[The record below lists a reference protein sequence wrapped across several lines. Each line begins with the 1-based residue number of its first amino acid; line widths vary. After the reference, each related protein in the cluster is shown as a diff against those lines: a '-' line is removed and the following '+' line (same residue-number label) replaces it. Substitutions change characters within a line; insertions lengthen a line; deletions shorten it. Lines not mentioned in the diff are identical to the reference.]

1 MKLLNHIFTTIDN
14 LNDFIEQINTD
25 NTIFIQV
32 LCGDFNL
39 IKLQSV
45 LDLLTKTL
53 PLSNIIGSSTAGEI
67 CNGVISRKGILISL
81 SLFEDVKVNTYY
93 FPISNF
99 ESGAKAANKVIQQD
113 TKACILFSEGLNSD
127 PESFLDGFSSINKDV
142 ILAGG
147 NAGDNFE
154 FNKTFVIKGNKIF
167 DDGVVLASLTSHNL
181 VVFNQYTLE
190 WTPVGRE
197 MLITKADKNIIYE
210 IDNKPIVDVFSYYLG
225 ADAVKNIPK
234 DTIEFPLIK
243 VEGGISI
250 ARSMV
255 GETTDGGFIF
265 AGHLKEGDKVKF
277 AIGNF
282 DDVIVNAQK
291 FQLKLTKKPI
301 EATYIYSCSVRD
313 LFLKE
318 HLNYEFGLIE
328 DIAPT
333 SGFFTYG
340 EYFHTKEKT
349 QLLNISTT
357 ALSLSETNTLQKHQE
372 TFEVISKSSILK
384 SLTHLA
390 NTTQKELNTNISFLA
405 QYKSAMDRSSIVSK
419 TDKNGIIIYVNDNF
433 CEISGYSKKELMGAN
448 HNIIRHPSTPDS
460 LFKVMWSTI
469 KSGEIWRGTY
479 KNISKSGEVYH
490 VKTVISPI
498 FDDGH
503 IIEYIAVRIDITDI
517 IKKDAVIRKSL
528 IDSLTGL
535 YNRRALLNKLEE
547 KEEYNILVLMNL
559 DRFSEINDYFGYD
572 VGDQILVNFSLK
584 LKKTF
589 ENNKNIF
596 RLPSDDYAV
605 IIKPEENIKDQTK
618 SIALLIDQLTEN
630 SCKLNGHNISIDV
643 SFGVA
648 YGQNSVIYRLAHIAL
663 KEAKSTH
670 RKFVF
675 FNDEQNLIN
684 KIKNNIN
691 IINTIKSAIK
701 DNRITPYYQGI
712 VDNKT
717 KKIVKYESL
726 IRLIKK
732 EGTVLSPFFFLEQSK
747 KAKNYQYLTRIMIT
761 KTFETFVNLDYDFS
775 INLTYSDI
783 HSKETMCVLR
793 DNLIKHSCG
802 ERLILEIVES
812 EGIEH
817 LEEVTLFIQQVKQ
830 YGCKIA
836 IDDFGSGYSNFSY
849 LAELDIDFIK
859 IDGSLIQN
867 IDTDANKR
875 LAVESILYFAK
886 NKGIKTIAEFV
897 ETESVF
903 NIIVE
908 LGIDYSQGYLF
919 SKPQKSVC

>member
-1 MKLLNHIFTTIDN
+1 MNIVLSV
-14 LNDFIEQINTD
+14 FI
-25 NTIFIQV
+25 
-32 LCGDFNL
+32 CS
-39 IKLQSV
+39 IKSLR
-45 LDLLTKTL
+45 
-53 PLSNIIGSSTAGEI
+53 LSIVGEI

-357 ALSLSETNTLQKHQE
+357 ALSLPETNTLQKHQE
-372 TFEVISKSSILK
+372 TFEVISK
-384 SLTHLA
+384 
-390 NTTQKELNTNISFLA
+390 LNT
-405 QYKSAMDRSSIVSK
+405 
-419 TDKNGIIIYVNDNF
+419 
-433 CEISGYSKKELMGAN
+433 
-448 HNIIRHPSTPDS
+448 
-460 LFKVMWSTI
+460 
-469 KSGEIWRGTY
+469 
-479 KNISKSGEVYH
+479 
-490 VKTVISPI
+490 
-498 FDDGH
+498 
-503 IIEYIAVRIDITDI
+503 
-517 IKKDAVIRKSL
+517 
-528 IDSLTGL
+528 
-535 YNRRALLNKLEE
+535 
-547 KEEYNILVLMNL
+547 
-559 DRFSEINDYFGYD
+559 
-572 VGDQILVNFSLK
+572 
-584 LKKTF
+584 
-589 ENNKNIF
+589 
-596 RLPSDDYAV
+596 
-605 IIKPEENIKDQTK
+605 
-618 SIALLIDQLTEN
+618 
-630 SCKLNGHNISIDV
+630 
-643 SFGVA
+643 
-648 YGQNSVIYRLAHIAL
+648 
-663 KEAKSTH
+663 
-670 RKFVF
+670 
-675 FNDEQNLIN
+675 
-684 KIKNNIN
+684 
-691 IINTIKSAIK
+691 
-701 DNRITPYYQGI
+701 
-712 VDNKT
+712 
-717 KKIVKYESL
+717 
-726 IRLIKK
+726 
-732 EGTVLSPFFFLEQSK
+732 
-747 KAKNYQYLTRIMIT
+747 
-761 KTFETFVNLDYDFS
+761 
-775 INLTYSDI
+775 
-783 HSKETMCVLR
+783 
-793 DNLIKHSCG
+793 
-802 ERLILEIVES
+802 
-812 EGIEH
+812 
-817 LEEVTLFIQQVKQ
+817 
-830 YGCKIA
+830 
-836 IDDFGSGYSNFSY
+836 
-849 LAELDIDFIK
+849 
-859 IDGSLIQN
+859 
-867 IDTDANKR
+867 
-875 LAVESILYFAK
+875 
-886 NKGIKTIAEFV
+886 
-897 ETESVF
+897 
-903 NIIVE
+903 
-908 LGIDYSQGYLF
+908 
-919 SKPQKSVC
+919 